1 MSSRA
6 DTPLQTQARLSVGDR
21 DGSDDDDD
29 DLAELQADLADAISC
44 MKDVGYDTKKA
55 SETAEEI
62 ADLRKKIGLFV
73 VSPCEA
79 SRTDQ

>member
-1 MSSRA
+1 
-6 DTPLQTQARLSVGDR
+6 
-21 DGSDDDDD
+21 
-29 DLAELQADLADAISC
+29 